1 MSDQRILELEK
12 EMAVMQ
18 ATVPPLIQKMD
29 ASTKA
34 MTDLTGEIS
43 LLVSSNNYI
52 QKSQDEIKKHTDK
65 NTDSIGL
72 IQRGIAVSDS
82 KSQKFVW
89 IERTFWVAI
98 CTAGLKAMNI
108 I

>member
-1 MSDQRILELEK
+1 
-12 EMAVMQ
+12 MQ